1 MEIKNRIARRVAR
14 ELHDGDVV
22 NLGAGIPT
30 LVLQYLPHN
39 VDVLFHSENGI
50 LGLCYDDST
59 ILYPDLS
66 NAVGQPCSIIKGGM
80 TFDSAFSFALIRG
93 GHLDACILGGL
104 EVDQQGNFAN
114 WMIPEKM
121 KPGMGGAMDLV
132 VGTKNVIVAMEHCT
146 NAGKAKIVRQCQFP
160 LTAEKCVTTIVTELA
175 VFRFIDGQLTLV
187 EHAEDTDIET
197 IKACTEAEFVVAD
210 GLQKRP

>member
-1 MEIKNRIARRVAR
+1 VEIKNRIARRVAQ
-14 ELHDGDVV
+14 ELHDGDIV
-22 NLGAGIPT
+22 NLGAGLPT
-30 LVLQYLPHN
+30 LVAQYLPDN
-39 VDVLFHSENGI
+39 IDVLFHSENGI
-50 LGLCYDDST
+50 LGLCDNSLDT
-59 ILYPDLS
+59 QDPDLT
-66 NAVGQPCSIIKGGM
+66 NAAGQPCSIIPGGA

-93 GHLDACILGGL
+93 GHLDTCILGGL

-132 VGTKNVIVAMEHCT
+132 TGTKNVIVAMEHCT
-146 NAGKAKIVRQCQFP
+146 KAGKAKIVRQCQFP
-160 LTAEKCVTTIVTELA
+160 LTAAKCVSTIVTELA

-187 EHAEDTDIET
+187 EHTADTDIAT

-210 GLQKRP
+210 GLQKMP